1 MKAFS
6 NNLSE
11 INAKGYCS
19 PHLHFYDKLIYQLV
33 THLSPFEQKKDEQSL
48 MRQGSL
54 RRQGP
59 HYLAIHKTAPETITM
74 FTQCWNQSWDEAG
87 LHYATTSET
96 SESGLKLATGV
107 DSSGSTSSLH
117 AACEKRAA
125 HDAAF
130 GRPVEERSLQTST
143 KQPWSKGDCANCS
156 EESSSKGNAPTCF
169 RFLKRLWAVTES
181 DRFESIW
188 WGDNGKCIV
197 INEDLFEEE
206 VLARRDRLKI
216 FESET
221 MRSFTDH
228 LRQHGFTRK
237 LGIFPKSGSRSDL
250 LTEEAAREGPRA
262 TMRLNYMKTWTSGLS
277 LTTLVQLLNSFPVA
291 NRLACFG
298 TPPGCEVKGV
308 FAELKLN
315 NAEAALAGEEEMKP
329 DLFTY
334 EITQKSCMLDG
345 ICDT

>member
-1 MKAFS
+1 MASTEKITETEEKEFKME
-6 NNLSE
+6 LS
-11 INAKGYCS
+11 S
-19 PHLHFYDKLIYQLV
+19 
-33 THLSPFEQKKDEQSL
+33 
-48 MRQGSL
+48 
-54 RRQGP
+54 
-59 HYLAIHKTAPETITM
+59 
-74 FTQCWNQSWDEAG
+74 
-87 LHYATTSET
+87 SET
-96 SESGLKLATGV
+96 SCDSVQATGV

-130 GRPVEERSLQTST
+130 GPPVEERSLQTST

-206 VLARRDRLKI
+206 VLARRDRLRI

-250 LTEEAAREGPRA
+250 LAEEAAREVCWILCMETISKNILVEQISVP
-262 TMRLNYMKTWTSGLS
+262 MKSAF
-277 LTTLVQLLNSFPVA
+277 TT
-291 NRLACFG
+291 
-298 TPPGCEVKGV
+298 
-308 FAELKLN
+308 
-315 NAEAALAGEEEMKP
+315 
-329 DLFTY
+329 
-334 EITQKSCMLDG
+334 
-345 ICDT
+345 